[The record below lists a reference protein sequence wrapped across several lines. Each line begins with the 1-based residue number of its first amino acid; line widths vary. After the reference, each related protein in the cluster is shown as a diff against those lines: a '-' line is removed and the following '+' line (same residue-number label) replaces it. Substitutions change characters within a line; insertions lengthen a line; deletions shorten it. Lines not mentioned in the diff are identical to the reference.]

1 MQIIA
6 GSLKKANV
14 SSIYQ
19 ETKGLH
25 KFKKLAGIPAAFDS
39 LLFMTA

>member
-25 KFKKLAGIPAAFDS
+25 KFKKLAGIPAFDS
-39 LLFMTA
+39 LLFMRA

>member
-14 SSIYQ
+14 SGIYQ
-19 ETKGLH
+19 ETEGLH
-25 KFKKLAGIPAAFDS
+25 KFKKLAGRPAFDS
-39 LLFMTA
+39 LFFMRA